1 MRKTKQSVSGK
12 TVLITGAARGIGAET
27 ARRLHAQGA
36 NVSLVGIEPD
46 RLAALAD
53 ELGDRAIHFH
63 TDVTDIDAL
72 TEAANGTASRFGGID
87 AVIANA
93 GIAPPTETVADIAV
107 ADFERILEVNLN
119 GVWRTVKASLPH
131 ILDSRGHIVLVSS
144 IYSFLN
150 GVLNASY
157 AMSKSG
163 VEQLGRALRVELAP
177 SGASAGVA
185 YFGFI
190 ETDMAHNAFAQ
201 PAADALRKAL
211 PAFITATTTLDNAV
225 DKLIESIEYRSSRV
239 TTPRWVAPA
248 LVARGPLSLLDN
260 QFARTPRLRAAV
272 RVAERQVRMSGLP
285 APDRSS

>member
-1 MRKTKQSVSGK
+1 MRTMKRRQSVSGK

-27 ARRLHAQGA
+27 ARRLHAKGA

-46 RLAALAD
+46 RLAVLAN
-53 ELGDRAIHFH
+53 ELGERVDYFH
-63 TDVTDIDAL
+63 TDVTDVDAL
-72 TEAANGTASRFGGID
+72 NEATAGTVSRFGGID

-93 GIAPPTETVADIAV
+93 GIAPPTQTVADIAS
-107 ADFERILEVNLN
+107 ADFERTLTINLN
-119 GVWRTVKASLPH
+119 GVWRTVKATLPH

-150 GVLNASY
+150 GALNASY
-157 AMSKSG
+157 AMSKAG

-190 ETDMAHNAFAQ
+190 DTDMAQNAFAQ
-201 PAADALRKAL
+201 PAAAAMRKAL
-211 PAFITATTTLDNAV
+211 PTFITATTTVEHAA
-225 DKLIESIEYRSSRV
+225 DKLVENVERRSSRV

-248 LVARGPLSLLDN
+248 LMARGPMALIDD
-260 QFARTPRLRAAV
+260 RLANSGRLQAAI
-272 RVAERQVRMSGLP
+272 RVAEQQ
-285 APDRSS
+285 ARSESA

>member
-1 MRKTKQSVSGK
+1 MRTMKRRQSVSGK

-27 ARRLHAQGA
+27 ARRLHAKGA

-46 RLAALAD
+46 RLAALAN
-53 ELGDRAIHFH
+53 ELGDRVDYFH
-63 TDVTDIDAL
+63 TDVTDVDAL
-72 TEAANGTASRFGGID
+72 NEATAGTVYRFGGID

-93 GIAPPTETVADIAV
+93 GIAPPTQTVADIAS
-107 ADFERILEVNLN
+107 ADFERTLTINLN
-119 GVWRTVKASLPH
+119 GVWRTVKATLPH

-150 GVLNASY
+150 GALNASY
-157 AMSKSG
+157 AMSKAG

-190 ETDMAHNAFAQ
+190 DTDMAHNAFAQ
-201 PAADALRKAL
+201 PAATALRKAL
-211 PAFITATTTLDNAV
+211 PAFITATTTVEHAA
-225 DKLIESIEYRSSRV
+225 DKLVENVERRSSRV

-248 LVARGPLSLLDN
+248 LMARGPMGLIDD
-260 QFARTPRLRAAV
+260 RLANSGRLHAAI
-272 RVAERQVRMSGLP
+272 RVAEQQ
-285 APDRSS
+285 ARSESA

>member
-1 MRKTKQSVSGK
+1 MRTMKRRQSVSGK

-27 ARRLHAQGA
+27 ARRLHAKGA

-46 RLAALAD
+46 RLAALAN
-53 ELGDRAIHFH
+53 ELGERVDYFH
-63 TDVTDIDAL
+63 TDVTDVDAL
-72 TEAANGTASRFGGID
+72 NEATAGTVSRFGGID

-93 GIAPPTETVADIAV
+93 GIAPPTQTVADIAS
-107 ADFERILEVNLN
+107 ADFERTLTINLT
-119 GVWRTVKASLPH
+119 GVWRTVKATLPH

-150 GVLNASY
+150 GALNASY
-157 AMSKSG
+157 AMSKAG

-190 ETDMAHNAFAQ
+190 DTDMAHNAFAQ
-201 PAADALRKAL
+201 PAAAALRKAL
-211 PAFITATTTLDNAV
+211 PAFITATTTVENAA
-225 DKLIESIEYRSSRV
+225 DKLVENVERRSSRV

-248 LVARGPLSLLDN
+248 LMARGPMGLIDD
-260 QFARTPRLRAAV
+260 RLANSGRLQAAI
-272 RVAERQVRMSGLP
+272 RVAEQQ
-285 APDRSS
+285 ARSESA